1 MAVNGSSEGPAGR
14 DAPVP
19 GPTSLSNLVPKSDN
33 ELVAG
38 VVIDLPEPVAGE
50 LRAARKSL
58 GDVEGAQIHPHIT
71 LLPPRL
77 MLESTRGAAREHLSE
92 VASRTDPFRLDLVGT
107 GTFRP
112 VSPVAYVGVGGELQ
126 ALHRLQ
132 QAVCSGPLAG
142 GLAFAFHPHVTL
154 AHAVP
159 EADLDRAVEMM
170 RDYCETLIVERFA
183 IYLRTSD
190 GVWRRR
196 REVPFGREMQ

>member
-1 MAVNGSSEGPAGR
+1 MAVNGSMEGPAGR
-14 DAPVP
+14 DGPAP
-19 GPTSLSNLVPKSDN
+19 GLSRLSNLVPRSDN

-38 VVIDLPEPVAGE
+38 VVIDLPEPLAGE
-50 LRAARKSL
+50 LRAVRKSF

-77 MLESTRGAAREHLSE
+77 MLESTRGTAREHLAE
-92 VASRTDPFRLDLVGT
+92 VAARTDPFRVDLVGT

-112 VSPVAYVGVGGELQ
+112 VSPVVYVGVGGDLG

-132 QAVCSGPLAG
+132 EAVCSGPLAG

-159 EADLDRAVEMM
+159 EADLDRAVEVM
-170 RDYCETLIVERFA
+170 RDYYETLIVDRFA
-183 IYLRTSD
+183 IYLKTSD

-196 REVPFGREMQ
+196 REVPFGREAQ